1 MEGKKCS
8 TCGGNDHQRSSSK
21 KCIAYQ
27 PRQGAE
33 IPEETEEQITNNEGL
48 KKEVV
53 VYKQGL
59 NTFTNHRFNNGETL
73 IERIQSQV
81 AAVTKNS
88 YYASRI
94 LNYHLQKCV
103 ENGTELP
110 DITNR
115 TWLRQLFT
123 RVIKDNDL
131 QESIDEIDHLLPELQ
146 TGIIPQ
152 ITTLCCKDYAVNAQV
167 HLDIVY
173 HKINRK
179 WMKAYFDSKGLK
191 KKEVTALVGSI
202 MDDPQSFENSFPNL
216 VTPYLVGQ
224 ITVGSRIKRM
234 YDLNKLFGHFKTKL
248 YNLAPQYTTN
258 AKYITIDT
266 DVLYSLVKSDLKVKK
281 IKEFGAIRED
291 QWRKY
296 TNVKEKY
303 FKDNKR
309 FNCRIKTD
317 GVACSIE
324 LFTWI
329 SIPKS
334 ALSEEKKAQNKQVKA
349 QVEREL
355 LDRLAHTDKLR
366 IVGCDPGRK
375 DLLSAVDTNNK
386 KFVLSNKKY
395 YKDCKFKERQQW
407 KLEQLRKLR
416 ILPFMLQTPT
426 NKTADSERTIE
437 YLQYLADHETE
448 LELLFKLELESRT
461 KHKRWRSYIH
471 KQKTLDKFCNELID
485 GQKANT
491 LFAYGDASFNHNSKG
506 YAPSLKGNWI
516 RHQLQKVHG
525 CNLVMIREYN
535 TSQVCSACHH
545 NEKLV
550 SVGSLRDTKRFDF
563 PLSAPPV
570 KPHFVR
576 RCTHCLMIW

>member
-1 MEGKKCS
+1 MEDKRCKKC
-8 TCGGNDHQRSSSK
+8 GGGDHQRSSSR
-21 KCIAYQ
+21 KCPYYQ

-33 IPEETEEQITNNEGL
+33 IPEETEEQITNNEAP
-48 KKEVV
+48 KREIV

-59 NTFTNHRFNNGETL
+59 NTFTNHKFNNGETL
-73 IERIQSQV
+73 IERIQKQV

-94 LNYHLQKCV
+94 LNYHLQRCV
-103 ENGTELP
+103 ENNIPLP
-110 DITNR
+110 NITNW

-123 RVIKDNDL
+123 RVINDEDL
-131 QESIDEIDHLLPELQ
+131 QESIDTIEHLLPEFQ
-146 TGIIPQ
+146 TGVISQ
-152 ITTLCCKDYAVNAQV
+152 MTTLCCKSYADNIQV
-167 HLDIVY
+167 HLDNVY
-173 HKINRK
+173 DIMNRK
-179 WMKAYFDSKGLK
+179 WMKAYLDSKGFK
-191 KKEVTALVGSI
+191 KKEVTAMVANI
-202 MDDPQSFENSFPNL
+202 MEDPQSFEDSFPNL
-216 VTPYLVGQ
+216 ITPYIQNQVN
-224 ITVGSRIKRM
+224 IASRIKRM
-234 YDLNKLFGHFKTKL
+234 YTLNKRFGHFGTKR
-248 YNLAPQYTTN
+248 YNLAPQFTTN
-258 AKYITIDT
+258 AKYVTIDT
-266 DVLYSLVKSDLKVKK
+266 DVLYSLVKSDLRVKNR
-281 IKEFGAIRED
+281 KEFGAVRED

-309 FNCRIKTD
+309 FNCEIKTD
-317 GVACSIE
+317 GIGCSIE
-324 LFTWI
+324 IFTWI

-349 QVEREL
+349 QVERNML
-355 LDRLAHTDKLR
+355 NRLANTDNMR

-375 DLLSAVDTNNK
+375 DLLSAVDTDNK
-386 KFVLSNKKY
+386 KFVLTNKKY

-407 KLEQLRKLR
+407 KLEQLRRLH
-416 ILPFMLQTPT
+416 ILPFMLQSPTSKTP
-426 NKTADSERTIE
+426 DSERTLE
-437 YLQYLADHETE
+437 YLQYLSDHGNKM
-448 LELLFKLELESRT
+448 ELLFALELESRT

-471 KQKTLDKFCNELID
+471 KQKTLDNFCKQLID

-516 RHQLQKVHG
+516 KHHLQKVHN

-550 SVGSLRDTKRFDF
+550 GVGSLRDTKRFDF
-563 PLSAPPV
+563 PHSTPPV